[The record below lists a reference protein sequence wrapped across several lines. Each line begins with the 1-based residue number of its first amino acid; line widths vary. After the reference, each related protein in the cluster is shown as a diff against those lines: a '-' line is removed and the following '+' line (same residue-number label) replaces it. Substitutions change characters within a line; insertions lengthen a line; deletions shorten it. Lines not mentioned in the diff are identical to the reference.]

1 MKIELENK
9 GKEELVVYKRKTHGW
24 LEYADFVLLEIICV
38 NISYILAYCLRHGWS
53 KLPYS
58 VPEYLLLAGIISLLD
73 MAMMV
78 LFDPFSR
85 VLKRG
90 PYREFLA
97 SLRHVMLVFA
107 SLTFYLFSV
116 QESATYSRISI
127 YLTFLFDFILGY
139 CVRMFYR
146 GTRCARRTHQR
157 SMLVITDGT
166 DTEELLKAIGEDD
179 DNGILINGICIVN
192 GKNSGLVKKTEVDST
207 GEQQGNHNP
216 AGENSEEVKLTGDNW
231 SGKKSKNN
239 NPIGENSTGKKQKE
253 EKQIGDKSAENEG
266 QNSSDISEQKPLNRN
281 ISGIK
286 VVCDEGNVAEY
297 ICREWV
303 DEVIVKV
310 ADAAGFEPI
319 LRNIEESGV
328 TIHLCVEQHANVTV
342 RKQMV
347 EKIGTLPV
355 VTSSINTASS
365 GQMLIKRLAD
375 IIGGLIGCIFT
386 LIIGIIIAPFI
397 LIKSPGPL
405 FFVQERIGQN
415 GKRFK
420 MIKFRSM
427 VMDAEAKK
435 AELKADNTMSNDM
448 MFKLD
453 FDPRIIGNK
462 VLPDGTKKT
471 GIGEFIRKT
480 SLDEFPQFFNVLKG
494 DMSLVGTRPPTP
506 DEWDRYEL
514 HHRARLSVRPG
525 ITGLWQVS
533 GRSDITDFEEVVRL
547 DTEYINNWSIGM
559 DVQILMKTIGVVC
572 KGKGAK

>member
-1 MKIELENK
+1 M
-9 GKEELVVYKRKTHGW
+9 YKRKTHNIF
-24 LEYADFVLLEIICV
+24 EYADFVLLEILCL
-38 NISYILAYCLRHGWS
+38 NISYVLAYCLRHGWS
-53 KLPYS
+53 VLPYQ
-58 VPEYLLLAGIISLLD
+58 VHEYLILAGVISLLD
-73 MAMMV
+73 VVMMF

-97 SLRHVMLVFA
+97 SLRHVALVFA
-107 SLTFYLFSV
+107 ALTLYLFSV

-127 YLTFLFDFILGY
+127 YLTFLFDFVVGY
-139 CVRMFYR
+139 IVRLLYR
-146 GTRCARRTHQR
+146 KTRCARRTHQR
-157 SMLVITDGT
+157 SMLVIADAASA
-166 DTEELLKAIGEDD
+166 EEVIKAIREDD
-179 DNGILINGICIVN
+179 DNGIVICGVCIVGDTTGLQYSEGVESSLNNASTRKKNAKNLQSSNETNKDTDTDVEGATENGIHNKCSVHSLA
-192 GKNSGLVKKTEVDST
+192 GVPLVCSLDEVS
-207 GEQQGNHNP
+207 
-216 AGENSEEVKLTGDNW
+216 
-231 SGKKSKNN
+231 
-239 NPIGENSTGKKQKE
+239 
-253 EKQIGDKSAENEG
+253 
-266 QNSSDISEQKPLNRN
+266 
-281 ISGIK
+281 
-286 VVCDEGNVAEY
+286 EY

-303 DEVIVKV
+303 DEVFVKTS
-310 ADAAGFEPI
+310 DEGSFEGI
-319 LRNIEESGV
+319 LRDIEETGV
-328 TIHLCVEQHANVTV
+328 TIHISVEKHASVTV

-347 EKIGTLPV
+347 EKIGNMPV
-355 VTSSINTASS
+355 VTSSINSASS
-365 GQMLIKRLAD
+365 GQMLLKRLVD

-427 VMDAEAKK
+427 IMDAEKKK
-435 AELKADNTMSNDM
+435 AELKAQNTMSGDM

-453 FDPRIIGNK
+453 FDPRIIGNRI
-462 VLPDGTKKT
+462 LPDGTKKT

-506 DEWDRYEL
+506 DEWDKYEF

-533 GRSDITDFEEVVRL
+533 GRSDITDFEEVVKL
-547 DTEYINNWSIGM
+547 DTDYINNWSLGM
-559 DVQILMKTIGVVC
+559 DVQILLRTVGVVF
-572 KGKGAK
+572 KRKGAK